1 MSDMDV
7 NRVTQRW
14 SRMTVLGFG
23 TVAGLVFALP
33 VKTGS
38 VACPPAGE
46 GRVNCLL
53 QHAWA
58 PALVKL
64 ASVIL
69 AAWLLFELLSRVPEL
84 GRRYRSGER
93 IARVPHDHGRE
104 AVLNDSVLAA
114 ATWGIVPEPR
124 KPAFKVV
131 RPAPNPALT
140 AALKLPAVPAAEA
153 PGPATA
159 PAPPAVPA
167 PAAPISGV
175 RALNAGE
182 RFQRSRGRISSHLR
196 VLTDEE
202 SRTRRLRRG
211 TDPAL
216 VVSCWSDASSA
227 RTLPDGVTAPV
238 PG

>member
-1 MSDMDV
+1 MDV

-58 PALVKL
+58 PAFVKL
-64 ASVIL
+64 AGAVL
-69 AAWLLFELLSRVPEL
+69 VTWLLFELLGRVPEQL
-84 GRRYRSGER
+84 RRYRSGER
-93 IARVPHDHGRE
+93 LTRRAHDHGRA
-104 AVLNDSVLAA
+104 AVLADSVLAA

-124 KPAFKVV
+124 KAVWKVV
-131 RPAPNPALT
+131 RPEPNPAL
-140 AALKLPAVPAAEA
+140 ASALKRPAAPVAEA
-153 PGPATA
+153 PASIPALA
-159 PAPPAVPA
+159 SPPPA
-167 PAAPISGV
+167 PAVATSGV
-175 RALNAGE
+175 RALNSRERGQRAG
-182 RFQRSRGRISSHLR
+182 RVASRLR
-196 VLTDEE
+196 VLTDDE

-227 RTLPDGVTAPV
+227 RALPDGVTAPARR
-238 PG
+238 